1 MKSGQH
7 WGKSPYMV
15 KELSKAP
22 RWVNREQRQDEVPW
36 DGKGGPVDHLHWG
49 LTQVVLPSRGQG
61 AFMGAHPS
69 RPLR

>member
-22 RWVNREQRQDEVPW
+22 RWVKHERRQDEVPW
-36 DGKGGPVDHLHWG
+36 DGKGSPYTISTGDSPRSSYRPEAKEHSWELI
-49 LTQVVLPSRGQG
+49 
-61 AFMGAHPS
+61 HPG
-69 RPLR
+69 R